1 MTPPPR
7 RRVSRSVVALALI
20 LAVVTTAACG
30 DDTVDISPAVTKV
43 NEVLAGREVKV
54 DCPDEV
60 ENSSEPFDCKVTGTK
75 TGKSSTAKFK
85 LTGEDKDTLDAD
97 SQEGL
102 EKAITEATGP
112 NSP

>member
-1 MTPPPR
+1 MTPPAR
-7 RRVSRSVVALALI
+7 RHVSRNVAALAFTLVM
-20 LAVVTTAACG
+20 ATAACG

-102 EKAITEATGP
+102 EKAITEATGQQ
-112 NSP
+112 